1 MYKGPVQ
8 EHMTDNAISRE
19 VTELSLLFE
28 ISKKLGESLDLKA
41 VLKPILQMVAEYM
54 QIPRGTLTI
63 LNRSKGEIAI
73 EEAYGL
79 KPGRTGK
86 GQVPHRGGHHRQGYR
101 YRTTGHY
108 PQDLRGASFPR

>member
-1 MYKGPVQ
+1 MS
-8 EHMTDNAISRE
+8 DNTISRE

-28 ISKKLGESLDLKA
+28 ISTKLSESLDLKTI
-41 VLKPILQMVAEYM
+41 LKPILQMVAEYM

-79 KPGRTGK
+79 KPEEQAKGKYRIGEGITGK
-86 GQVPHRGGHHRQGYR
+86 VIDTGQPAI
-101 YRTTGHY
+101 
-108 PQDLRGASFPR
+108 RGASFPR